1 MKRIKS
7 VRPGEGYG
15 VRMSEALQLQNYI
28 PFLSDAGLNPFGDW
42 DDRSVTFPFRSSFLK
57 MQMGER
63 GEGERGGKGGGRW
76 LESGEQRVCSISA
89 S

>member
-42 DDRSVTFPFRSSFLK
+42 DDRSVTFPFRSSLRCRWARERREREEEK
-57 MQMGER
+57 GEED
-63 GEGERGGKGGGRW
+63 GW
-76 LESGEQRVCSISA
+76 SLESREFAV
-89 S
+89 